1 MNEFIVGAAAKLDT
15 PRKPREEAAST
26 DCKYFCGI
34 TDEMTAAERKSLCSV
49 DAAALKAEAADL
61 SARMEKGVRVVFGSK
76 ELWRPQRSC
85 LTGWKPC
92 KNTQRVSRR
101 LCAEN

>member
-34 TDEMTAAERKSLCSV
+34 TDEMLAADRRALCGV
-49 DAAALKAEAADL
+49 DEGALKALAADL
-61 SARMEKGVRVVFGSK
+61 GQAAEHGTRVAFGSK
-76 ELWRPQRSC
+76 EAVEAAKELFD
-85 LTGWKPC
+85 
-92 KNTQRVSRR
+92 RV
-101 LCAEN
+101 ETF